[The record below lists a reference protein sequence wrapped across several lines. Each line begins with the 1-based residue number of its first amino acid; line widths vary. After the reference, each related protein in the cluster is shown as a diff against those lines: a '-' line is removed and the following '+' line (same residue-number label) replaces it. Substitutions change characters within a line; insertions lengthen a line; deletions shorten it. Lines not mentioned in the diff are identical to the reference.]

1 MTTVRHTQR
10 QRGAASRSAALAAG
24 LAAALAAATLAGCG
38 SGKQEARQ
46 AVKTVTVARAERSTI
61 AISLEYPARIKP
73 RQEIVVSPKIAGRIA
88 TVAADVGQKVTAGEV
103 LFTLE
108 SRDYET
114 QTRQA
119 RAALDSAKGNLTRT
133 SDSTLS
139 SQLIQAQ
146 AAVKQAQVQYDDMKD
161 LSDRTQKLYTD
172 GTASR
177 QQLDSVKSKLDSAGI
192 ALDTATQSLALI
204 QDKAG
209 PQSTGVASSQV
220 DQAQAAADL
229 ADSQLENTIVVS
241 PIEGIVSARNVDPG
255 ELVSSAVPAFIVI
268 DVSTVT
274 AEATV
279 EESMVE
285 KISRGQ
291 SVPVK
296 VEAAGGAMLKGMVDS
311 VSPAADPRTQGY
323 TVKVRIDAPVETLR
337 PGMFARVSFPV
348 ETRHEV
354 LVVPNGAVVS
364 ETGVEYVYAV
374 VDGTVKKTAVQTG
387 IADDSVTEITG
398 GLQDGALVVTEGQSF
413 LNDGEKVTPAQ

>member
-1 MTTVRHTQR
+1 M
-10 QRGAASRSAALAAG
+10 
-24 LAAALAAATLAGCG
+24 
-38 SGKQEARQ
+38 
-46 AVKTVTVARAERSTI
+46 
-61 AISLEYPARIKP
+61 
-73 RQEIVVSPKIAGRIA
+73 
-88 TVAADVGQKVTAGEV
+88 TAGEV

-220 DQAQAAADL
+220 DW
-229 ADSQLENTIVVS
+229 
-241 PIEGIVSARNVDPG
+241 G
-255 ELVSSAVPAFIVI
+255 PA
-268 DVSTVT
+268 
-274 AEATV
+274 
-279 EESMVE
+279 
-285 KISRGQ
+285 
-291 SVPVK
+291 
-296 VEAAGGAMLKGMVDS
+296 
-311 VSPAADPRTQGY
+311 
-323 TVKVRIDAPVETLR
+323 
-337 PGMFARVSFPV
+337 
-348 ETRHEV
+348 
-354 LVVPNGAVVS
+354 
-364 ETGVEYVYAV
+364 
-374 VDGTVKKTAVQTG
+374 
-387 IADDSVTEITG
+387 
-398 GLQDGALVVTEGQSF
+398 
-413 LNDGEKVTPAQ
+413 

>member
-1 MTTVRHTQR
+1 MQR